1 LLALS
6 IRSNR
11 ASYTRR
17 NKINMSKRLLA
28 VLAAVLAVS
37 LLAGCGTKTA
47 APAKD
52 STGPSTKPVT
62 LKVGVTAGPHE
73 QIMREVATAL
83 AKENIL
89 LDIKVFTDYKIPNQ
103 ALQNKDLD
111 VNVFQTQPYL
121 DKENKERGFNIISV
135 ANVVTFPMGV
145 YSKKIKKLDDLKEG
159 AKVGIPNDATN
170 GGRALLV
177 MEAAGLIK
185 LKPNAGITA
194 SPHDIIDNPRKLKFQ
209 ELDAALLPRTLP
221 DLDAAAINTNYA
233 LEAGLNPVKDSI
245 YLEKSSPYVNVIAV
259 RPDNKDRAEIQKL
272 IKAYQSPGIKQFIET
287 KFQGAV
293 VAAW

>member
-1 LLALS
+1 
-6 IRSNR
+6 
-11 ASYTRR
+11 
-17 NKINMSKRLLA
+17 MSKRLLS

-37 LLAGCGTKTA
+37 LLAGCGTKPTEPA
-47 APAKD
+47 AAGQ
-52 STGPSTKPVT
+52 TTKPVT

-73 QIMREVATAL
+73 QIMKEVATAL

-103 ALQNKDLD
+103 ALQSKELD
-111 VNVFQTQPYL
+111 VNVFQTIPYME
-121 DKENKERGFNIISV
+121 KENKERGFNIVSV
-135 ANVVTFPMGV
+135 AKVVTFPMGI
-145 YSKKIKKLDDLKEG
+145 YSKKIKKLDELKEG

-177 MEAAGLIK
+177 LESAGLIK
-185 LKPNAGITA
+185 LKPNVGITA
-194 SPHDIIDNPRKLKFQ
+194 SPRDIIDNPRKLQFQ

-245 YLEKSSPYVNVIAV
+245 FLEKNSPYVNVISA
-259 RPDNKDRAEIQKL
+259 RPDNKDRVEIQKL
-272 IKAYQSPGIKQFIET
+272 IKAYQSPEIKQFIET
-287 KFQGAV
+287 KFQGSV
-293 VAAW
+293 IPAW